1 MEILEIMINEVVVEA
16 QIQLVE
22 LAVLLLQ
29 MVQTL
34 LGELD
39 EQKVQ
44 TNKTLL

>member
-1 MEILEIMINEVVVEA
+1 METQEMVISEVEVEV

-34 LGELD
+34 LGEQA
-39 EQKVQ
+39 E
-44 TNKTLL
+44 